1 MKQGFKFSNGKT
13 AYSVDGLRRLCEEE
27 ANEATQHLNNGY
39 IEQWLDYIGETKLAD
54 IAYQIKTDQIT
65 DLSKTQIGV
74 LSDYLDRHITSQK
87 ILNFL
92 DENKS
97 IYRLYKLCKENPLV
111 ASEYLED
118 GYIEQWLDHI
128 GERDLADIAYQIR
141 TSAIRLRGKSK
152 INTLIFYLNKH
163 IYFQRSL
170 NIIDIN
176 QSIDIILKE
185 YEMLRNE
192 ILNLFQNRIQI
203 ITLGLAAIFTLV
215 GLGLAPLTDFLTT
228 DKITFNHPVSI
239 TVKETQKTENKLQ
252 LNFDINQKN
261 GQKLLIEKTIKE
273 TKIAGAAIPSI
284 IIFSW
289 LIPLASIYI
298 MYSYLNWTQQIAII
312 SEYISHN
319 IEKKLFQ
326 LNINHRESR
335 LRKKISKRN
344 KLLTTPLSWES
355 YMKIDPRSK
364 DVPGFIFIFLLFS
377 LITILS
383 VIGGTIILYFD
394 FSQENQAKGFE
405 KVGTKVLCVLRAF
418 RANFTQEFA
427 NYLLLIILV
436 LVISTAVY
444 FILKKLKK
452 LENFIHWIDSFIHW
466 IGSDFN
472 WLWFSIL
479 LLIIFLF
486 GSHLL
491 RGIMLKGIKARDFWL
506 FVLPVTIWAFCLV
519 RTFHQI
525 IYTWR
530 IRSISRNNLESQK
543 YLEKLWN

>member
-13 AYSVDGLRRLCEEE
+13 AYSADGLRRLCQDER
-27 ANEATQHLNNGY
+27 NEAAQHLNNGY

-54 IAYQIKTDQIT
+54 IAYQIKTNQIT
-65 DLSKTQIGV
+65 DPSKTQIEI

-87 ILNFL
+87 ILDIL
-92 DENKS
+92 DKNKS
-97 IYRLYKLCKENPLV
+97 VDGLYRLCKEYPLAV
-111 ASEYLED
+111 SEYLED
-118 GYIEQWLDHI
+118 GYIEQWLDQI
-128 GERDLADIAYQIR
+128 GETDLANIAYQIR
-141 TSAIRLRGKSK
+141 TSPTRLQIKSK
-152 INTLIFYLNKH
+152 INTLTFYLNKH
-163 IYFQRSL
+163 IYLQRAL
-170 NIIDIN
+170 NIVDVN
-176 QSIDIILKE
+176 KSIDIILKE

-228 DKITFNHPVSI
+228 DKITFNYPVSI
-239 TVKETQKTENKLQ
+239 TVKETQKIENKVKF
-252 LNFDINQKN
+252 NFDINQKS

-273 TKIAGAAIPSI
+273 NKIAGAAIPSI

-326 LNINHRESR
+326 LNLNLPESR

-344 KLLTTPLSWES
+344 KLMATPLSWES

-364 DVPGFIFIFLLFS
+364 DVAGFIFMFLLFS

-383 VIGGTIILYFD
+383 IIGGTIILYFD

-405 KVGTKVLCVLRAF
+405 QVGTKVLCVLRAL

-436 LVISTAVY
+436 VVISTLLY
-444 FILKKLKK
+444 FFWEKSKKC
-452 LENFIHWIDSFIHW
+452 IHC

-479 LLIIFLF
+479 LLIIFWF
-486 GSHLL
+486 GFHLC
-491 RGIMLKGIKARDFWL
+491 RGIMLQGIKARDFWL

-530 IRSISRNNLESQK
+530 IRSISRNTLKSQK
-543 YLEKLWN
+543 YLEQLWN